1 MESTI
6 HRSRNIR
13 PIKRKWLRST
23 YACLFLLGAAMTMF
37 QLFCIDSIT
46 TSKPS
51 LQFNNGNFS
60 LGNVGL
66 SLPGTHDLVPNAW
79 LLALAS
85 DGGTDSINEQII
97 ELACAHS
104 IGIFI
109 LSKLNLRKYN
119 LQHNQTC
126 APIIFKSEEE
136 LGIKLQENMNRIEK
150 LSYLRDIQ
158 RQIMKDHFRMHQN
171 SNGGVVIVADF
182 DLKRWPRSS
191 VIMEN
196 IEILNG
202 NENLSAICAN
212 GIVKKKYAKYYD
224 TFATVLLPDTFMTIL
239 EKRLFPQSYKG
250 ETEHFVRTNDKPN
263 TGFSQEAMF
272 QYFKQMGKGQS
283 GGIVHV
289 RSCFGGLTIYKAN
302 VYFDG
307 ECKYQLQD
315 EIIKQRDLESVMRY
329 SSKDDGRPCEHVVLH
344 ECFRKRSKERDFT
357 IGVSSKMI
365 TVR

>member
-1 MESTI
+1 M
-6 HRSRNIR
+6 
-13 PIKRKWLRST
+13 LM
-23 YACLFLLGAAMTMF
+23 L

-51 LQFNNGNFS
+51 LQFSNGNYS

-66 SLPGTHDLVPNAW
+66 SLPGAHELVTNAW

-85 DGGTDSINEQII
+85 DGGTDSINEQIV

-109 LSKLNLRKYN
+109 LSKLDLRKKI
-119 LQHNQTC
+119 LQHSQTC

-136 LGIKLQENMNRIEK
+136 LGIKLQEKMNRIEK

-158 RQIMKDHFRMHQN
+158 RQIMTDHFRMQQN
-171 SNGGVVIVADF
+171 RYDGVVIVADF
-182 DLKRWPRSS
+182 DLKRWPRTS

-196 IEILNG
+196 IEILKG
-202 NENLSAICAN
+202 NKKISAICAN

-239 EKRLFPQSYKG
+239 EKRLFPQPYKG

-272 QYFKQMGKGQS
+272 QYFRQMGKSQPGE
-283 GGIVHV
+283 IVNV

-302 VYFDG
+302 LYFDG

-315 EIIKQRDLESVMRY
+315 EIIKQRDVESVMRY

-344 ECFRKRSKERDFT
+344 ECFRKRLNETEFN

-365 TVR
+365 AVR